1 MKNKNILKKLRGN
14 NVSFFTNL
22 KLKFAPVRYIHCV
35 VQDAVADA
43 IVDHE
48 HEYNHSNDYV
58 DECDVSNMLDELE
71 GDIESRISRNL
82 DLSDHMSDILYEVD
96 CAGYLDK
103 DEVQSLIDDNV
114 GGYVHED
121 DFVDHL
127 ENYGKVDELIK
138 RAVEELVDERVK
150 AQVTSMIQNNH
161 YIFKIESI
169 KYLSN
174 S

>member
-1 MKNKNILKKLRGN
+1 MKNNILKKLRGN
-14 NVSFFTNL
+14 IVSFFTNL
-22 KLKFAPVRYIHCV
+22 RLKFAPVRYIHCV

-48 HEYNHSNDYV
+48 HEFTHSNDYI
-58 DECDVSNMLDELE
+58 DGDDVSSILDDFESDLE
-71 GDIESRISRNL
+71 GRISRNL
-82 DLSDHMSDILYEVD
+82 DLSNHMNDILYEVD
-96 CAGYLDK
+96 CAGYLSR
-103 DEVQSLIDDNV
+103 DEVQSLIDDEV

-127 ENYGKVDELIK
+127 KNYGKVDDLI
-138 RAVEELVDERVK
+138 RQAVQDLVDERVK
-150 AQVTSMIQNNH
+150 AQVASMIRDNH

>member
-1 MKNKNILKKLRGN
+1 MKNNIILKKLRGN
-14 NVSFFTNL
+14 IVSFFTNL
-22 KLKFAPVRYIHCV
+22 RLKFAPVRYIHCV

-48 HEYNHSNDYV
+48 HEFTHSNDYI
-58 DECDVSNMLDELE
+58 DGDDVSNILDDFESDLE
-71 GDIESRISRNL
+71 GRISRNL

-103 DEVQSLIDDNV
+103 DEVQSIVDDNI

-161 YIFKIESI
+161 YIFK
-169 KYLSN
+169 LSLIHI
-174 S
+174 